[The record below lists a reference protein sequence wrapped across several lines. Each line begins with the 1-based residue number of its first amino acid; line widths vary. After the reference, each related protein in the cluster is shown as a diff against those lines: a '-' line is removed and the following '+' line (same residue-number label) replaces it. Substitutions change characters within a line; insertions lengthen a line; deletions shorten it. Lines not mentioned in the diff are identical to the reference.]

1 MITVTRFFRHPKADR
16 KVMHILLT
24 YSDGPEETRDWPDGT
39 REFYWEPSGYRNR
52 SDADLVEEVRGLL
65 GLSPDVPL
73 ACPPFQEAA

>member
-24 YSDGPEETRDWPDGT
+24 SRDWPDGT